1 MTLTPLR
8 EHPVAPVPTAA
19 TRPRRPAQATVAR
32 RGRPAGSP
40 GRPSVLALGPALNCP
55 DAPAVITAASRQAPR
70 GERPVQLNTPVRDVP
85 LRNAPVR
92 DISLR
97 DISLRNAPVRNAP
110 VRDVPMRNMP
120 IRNTPVRDIPVRDS
134 GGATPFAAS
143 LAAIAGMAA
152 APSAP
157 APALSH
163 PPGTVKHVPDL
174 VGTVLM
180 ASAVAAGV
188 LAISRDSTW
197 GRLFS
202 RPPGRAGTS
211 AGPPPGSPE
220 IPRRHRAGGSRPGQ
234 AVPPAAVPLAAT
246 AQVRVAVASGRE
258 QRPAGFEHL
267 SRSSATMRSDHAHR

>member
-19 TRPRRPAQATVAR
+19 TRPRRPAQATVAVAR

-55 DAPAVITAASRQAPR
+55 DAPAVITAASWQAPR

-85 LRNAPVR
+85 LRNTPVR

-97 DISLRNAPVRNAP
+97 DISLRNAP

-120 IRNTPVRDIPVRDS
+120 IRNTPVRDVPVRDS

-211 AGPPPGSPE
+211 AGPPPGSQ
-220 IPRRHRAGGSRPGQ
+220 IGRAH
-234 AVPPAAVPLAAT
+234 V
-246 AQVRVAVASGRE
+246 
-258 QRPAGFEHL
+258 
-267 SRSSATMRSDHAHR
+267 